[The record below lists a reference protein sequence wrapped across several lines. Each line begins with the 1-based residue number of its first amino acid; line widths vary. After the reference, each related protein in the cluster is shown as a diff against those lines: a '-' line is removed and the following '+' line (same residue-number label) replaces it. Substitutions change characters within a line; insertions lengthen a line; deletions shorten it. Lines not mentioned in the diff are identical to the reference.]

1 MNDEYKQEL
10 KRELRQKLDAILRDF
25 ASKHGGS
32 SGLAFVII
40 ESLEEIS
47 ADWEDVASAWYK
59 DK

>member
-1 MNDEYKQEL
+1 MNDENKQEL
-10 KRELRQKLDAILRDF
+10 KRELRHKLDAILRDF

-32 SGLAFVII
+32 PGLAFVII

-47 ADWEDVASAWYK
+47 ADWEDVFSAWYE

>member
-32 SGLAFVII
+32 SGLL
-40 ESLEEIS
+40 SLL
-47 ADWEDVASAWYK
+47 
-59 DK
+59 